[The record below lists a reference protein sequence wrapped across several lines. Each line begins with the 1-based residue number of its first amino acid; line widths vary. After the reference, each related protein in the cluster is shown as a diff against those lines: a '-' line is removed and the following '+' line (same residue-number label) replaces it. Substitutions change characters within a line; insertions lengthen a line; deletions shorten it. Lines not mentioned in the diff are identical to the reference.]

1 MDTTSTGSVLGGL
14 LMATCSTCFC
24 HFESDA
30 PWKKLCLSCW
40 KKKRNAAAGYVA
52 APVSELILL
61 KMQNI
66 VLEQKLRAVEELAR
80 RKSVPPNMIARLIR
94 LAHPDKHA
102 NSTAANE
109 ATAWLLA
116 QRGAI

>member
-1 MDTTSTGSVLGGL
+1 
-14 LMATCSTCFC
+14 MANCTQCGCDFPRAET
-24 HFESDA
+24 EV
-30 PWKKLCLSCW
+30 WKRLCTPCW
-40 KKKRNAAAGYVA
+40 RKNKTPPIAANRDYLA
-52 APVSELILL
+52 L

-66 VLEQKLRAVEELAR
+66 VLEQKLRAAEELAR
-80 RKSVPPNMIARLIR
+80 RKSMPPNMIARLIR